1 MMRWHRRLYDWVLHW
16 ASTPSAGT
24 ALFLL
29 ALAESSFFPI
39 PPDVL
44 LAAVVMSDRRR
55 TWRSVLL
62 CTLGSVVGGALGYCI
77 GWGFWEATKGFF
89 FRFVPGFTPAV
100 YARVAG
106 LYEHYNFWVVFTAG
120 FTPIPYK
127 VFTIGA
133 GVAIISFPT
142 FLLASTISRGG
153 RFLLV
158 ASLFHH
164 YGPPIRGFVDR
175 YLGWLTVAFVT
186 LLVGGFAVL
195 SYLG

>member
-16 ASTPSAGT
+16 AGTPSAST

-29 ALAESSFFPI
+29 ALAESSFFPV
-39 PPDVL
+39 PPDLL
-44 LAAVVMSDRRR
+44 LAAVVLSDRRR

-62 CTLGSVVGGALGYCI
+62 CTLGSVVGGIIGYGI
-77 GWGFWEATKGFF
+77 GWGFWEASQGFF
-89 FRFVPGFTPAV
+89 YRYVFSHAV

-106 LYEHYNFWVVFTAG
+106 LYEQYNFWVVFAAG

-127 VFTIGA
+127 VFTIAA
-133 GVAIISFPT
+133 GVAAISLPT
-142 FLLASTISRGG
+142 FLLASTLSRGA

-164 YGPPIRGFVDR
+164 YGPPIKTFVDR
-175 YLGWLTVAFVT
+175 YLGWLTVLFVA
-186 LLVGGFAVL
+186 LLLGGFWAL
-195 SYLG
+195 SYIG